1 MVDVALVEV
10 ELVLEELVLE
20 RVVPVR
26 LLAKKLVVVAE
37 VPVAREKVKFVR
49 VDEALERKPLLKA
62 MVVEV
67 EFSPV
72 PRVVNG
78 KAKVRAAGND
88 VRQVP
93 PRQSS
98 VVEAYDEEKS
108 VEEAFEK
115 V

>member
-1 MVDVALVEV
+1 VY
-10 ELVLEELVLE
+10 
-20 RVVPVR
+20 
-26 LLAKKLVVVAE
+26 
-37 VPVAREKVKFVR
+37 
-49 VDEALERKPLLKA
+49 
-62 MVVEV
+62 
-67 EFSPV
+67 
-72 PRVVNG
+72 G